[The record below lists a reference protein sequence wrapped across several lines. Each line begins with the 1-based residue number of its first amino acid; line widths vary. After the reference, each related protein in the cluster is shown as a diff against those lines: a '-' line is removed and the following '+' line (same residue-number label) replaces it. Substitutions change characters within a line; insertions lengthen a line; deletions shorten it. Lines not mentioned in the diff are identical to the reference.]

1 MIKKRIDEIT
11 VDEILKFE
19 EEQVENIKS
28 IARPYE
34 HKFREYN
41 IDLEYEFYRIDKKRN
56 EIYNLQKND
65 LKRGYN
71 SGVNIYIRRDG
82 YDLSYDD
89 GEDGICFVYTGID
102 CIWGGLIKPYIFMC
116 DDHSHILSE
125 LEEYL
130 DDFRNGVKVIK
141 AEY

>member
-1 MIKKRIDEIT
+1 MIKRRIYEVT

-19 EEQVENIKS
+19 KEQVQNIKS

-41 IDLEYEFYRIDKKRN
+41 IDPEYEFYRIDKKCN

-71 SGVNIYIRRDG
+71 SGVTIYIRRDG
-82 YDLSYDD
+82 YDD
-89 GEDGICFVYTGID
+89 GEDGICFVDTDID
-102 CIWGGLIKPYIFMC
+102 CIWAGLIKTYIFMC
-116 DDHSHILSE
+116 DDHSDILTE

-130 DDFRNGVKVIK
+130 DNFINGVKVIK
-141 AEY
+141 A